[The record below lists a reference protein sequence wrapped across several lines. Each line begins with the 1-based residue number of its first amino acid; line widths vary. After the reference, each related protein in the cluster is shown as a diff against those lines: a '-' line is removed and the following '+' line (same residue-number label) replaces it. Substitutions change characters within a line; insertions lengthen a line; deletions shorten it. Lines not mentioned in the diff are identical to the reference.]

1 MKFPHTPIVVL
12 LLQLGLPTT
21 RLGVAKAL
29 NTLSHDVTNV
39 TLDSLVFND
48 RGRYNGTNRRNG
60 DDGDDD
66 DDDDDDDNDRRPGLG
81 NFGEIPVNRQ
91 GFRMQIGTPPQTV
104 WLSPSLILKDVIVR
118 NASSCHDDDDDD
130 DNGLDDTDEYRQAV
144 RCEYASQGLFRSQ
157 LSRSFE
163 RLNQR
168 IEIPP
173 TPYDS
178 SQRFEG
184 DLVDGIMIRETVS
197 FPNTSQELNREG
209 FEVGLHLDHE
219 DDDDDDDHVGLPGF
233 LGLNRESTFL
243 QTFFPNNKVF
253 GVSFPKMD
261 KNWGIE
267 IDFDGGDVAKSTGGI
282 ISTAFP
288 ADQRQYPLSARVESM
303 EINGQE
309 LLSQPFDARI
319 DIGHLPGTK
328 LPRDVYRRFAS
339 VTGANGYADD
349 DDDDNDWIREASY
362 PTYNTTVPTLLSEQ
376 WNLTVRFSNGF
387 ETRIPQQYLIQE
399 VNYSDQSTSNS
410 ASPRRPRSIS
420 KITNVERADSSA
432 NGALLSGPTLGSDI
446 LLFSYLIVDY
456 QRNQWSIARSLD
468 ASRVLGEK
476 REEDVEV
483 PNSGDVPAPGGSSD
497 GPNGA
502 GGVAVDNGVRAVLC
516 MGVLTSLVGI
526 LGLV

>member
-1 MKFPHTPIVVL
+1 MFPHTPIVVL
-12 LLQLGLPTT
+12 LLQLGLPTN
-21 RLGVAKAL
+21 RPGVAKAL
-29 NTLSHDVTNV
+29 NTLSYDVTNV
-39 TLDSLVFND
+39 TLDSLVFSD
-48 RGRYNGTNRRNG
+48 PGRYNG
-60 DDGDDD
+60 DDE
-66 DDDDDDDNDRRPGLG
+66 DDDDDDDNDKRPGLG
-81 NFGEIPVNRQ
+81 NFGEIPVTRQ

-130 DNGLDDTDEYRQAV
+130 DLDDTDEYRQAV
-144 RCEYASQGLFRSQ
+144 QCEFVSQGLFRSQ

-184 DLVDGIMIRETVS
+184 DIVDGIMIRETVS
-197 FPNTSQELNREG
+197 FPNASQDLTREG
-209 FEVGLHLDHE
+209 FEVGLHLDHQ
-219 DDDDDDDHVGLPGF
+219 DDDDDYVAFPGF

-261 KNWGIE
+261 GNRGIE

-288 ADQRQYPLSARVESM
+288 EDQRQYPLSTRVESM

-328 LPRDVYRRFAS
+328 FPRDVYKRFAT

-349 DDDDNDWIREASY
+349 DDDDNDWIREAPY
-362 PTYNTTVPTLLSEQ
+362 PMYNTTVPTLLSEQ

-387 ETRIPQQYLIQE
+387 VTKIPQQYLVQD
-399 VNYSDQSTSNS
+399 VNYLDRSTP
-410 ASPRRPRSIS
+410 ASRRPRSIS
-420 KITNVERADSSA
+420 RITNVERADSSA
-432 NGALLSGPTLGSDI
+432 NGTLLSGPTLGSDI
-446 LLFSYLIVDY
+446 LLFSYLFVDY

-468 ASRVLGEK
+468 ASRALGEK
-476 REEDVEV
+476 GEEDVEV
-483 PNSGDVPAPGGSSD
+483 PNSGEVPLPETPSD
-497 GPNGA
+497 RPNGA
-502 GGVAVDNGVRAVLC
+502 GGVAVDSGVRAVLC
-516 MGVLTSLVGI
+516 MGVLTSLAGI
-526 LGLV
+526 FGLV

>member
-12 LLQLGLPTT
+12 LLQLGFPKS

-29 NTLSHDVTNV
+29 NTLSYDVTDV

-48 RGRYNGTNRRNG
+48 RGRYNGTSSRRN
-60 DDGDDD
+60 GDDD
-66 DDDDDDDNDRRPGLG
+66 DDDDDNNDRRPGLG

-130 DNGLDDTDEYRQAV
+130 DTDDTDEYRQAV
-144 RCEYASQGLFRSQ
+144 QCEFISQGLFRSQ

-163 RLNQR
+163 RSNQR

-184 DLVDGIMIRETVS
+184 DIVDGIMIRETVS
-197 FPNTSQELNREG
+197 FPNASRQLNREG
-209 FEVGLHLDHE
+209 FEVGLHLDHD

-253 GVSFPKMD
+253 GISFPKTD
-261 KNWGIE
+261 DNWGIE

-288 ADQRQYPLSARVESM
+288 EDRRQYPLSARVESM

-339 VTGANGYADD
+339 VTGANGYAADDSDD
-349 DDDDNDWIREASY
+349 DDDDNDWIREISY

-387 ETRIPQQYLIQE
+387 VTKIPQQYLVQE
-399 VNYSDQSTSNS
+399 VNYSDQSTSQS
-410 ASPRRPRSIS
+410 RRPRSIS
-420 KITNVERADSSA
+420 RITNVERSDSSV

-468 ASRVLGEK
+468 ASRVLGK
-476 REEDVEV
+476 KSEEDVEV
-483 PNSGDVPAPGGSSD
+483 PNSGEVPAPGSSMQTD
-497 GPNGA
+497 RPNGA
-502 GGVAVDNGVRAVLC
+502 GGVAVDNGGVRAVLC

>member
-48 RGRYNGTNRRNG
+48 RGRYNGTNRRN
-60 DDGDDD
+60 GDDD

-118 NASSCHDDDDDD
+118 NASSCHDDDDNDD
-130 DNGLDDTDEYRQAV
+130 DGLDDTDEYRQAV
-144 RCEYASQGLFRSQ
+144 RCEYVSQGLFRSQ

-184 DLVDGIMIRETVS
+184 DIVDGIMIRETVS
-197 FPNTSQELNREG
+197 FPNASQELNREG

-219 DDDDDDDHVGLPGF
+219 DDDDDDDDDDHVGLPGF

-261 KNWGIE
+261 RNWGIE

-282 ISTAFP
+282 VSTAFP
-288 ADQRQYPLSARVESM
+288 ADQREYPLSARVESM

-387 ETRIPQQYLIQE
+387 ETRIPQQYLVQE

-526 LGLV
+526 FGLV

>member
-48 RGRYNGTNRRNG
+48 RGRYNGTNRRN
-60 DDGDDD
+60 GDDD

-130 DNGLDDTDEYRQAV
+130 DDGLDDTDEYRQAV
-144 RCEYASQGLFRSQ
+144 RL
-157 LSRSFE
+157 
-163 RLNQR
+163 
-168 IEIPP
+168 
-173 TPYDS
+173 
-178 SQRFEG
+178 
-184 DLVDGIMIRETVS
+184 DGIMIRETVS
-197 FPNTSQELNREG
+197 FPNASQELNREG

-261 KNWGIE
+261 RNWGIE

-282 ISTAFP
+282 VSTAFP

-309 LLSQPFDARI
+309 LLSQPFNARI

-339 VTGANGYADD
+339 VTGANGYTDD

-387 ETRIPQQYLIQE
+387 ETRIPQQYLVQE

-526 LGLV
+526 FGLV

>member
-12 LLQLGLPTT
+12 PLQLGLPTT

-48 RGRYNGTNRRNG
+48 RGRYNGTNRRN
-60 DDGDDD
+60 GDDD

-130 DNGLDDTDEYRQAV
+130 DDGLDDTDEYRQAV
-144 RCEYASQGLFRSQ
+144 RL
-157 LSRSFE
+157 
-163 RLNQR
+163 
-168 IEIPP
+168 
-173 TPYDS
+173 
-178 SQRFEG
+178 
-184 DLVDGIMIRETVS
+184 DGIMIRETVS
-197 FPNTSQELNREG
+197 FPNASQELNREG

-261 KNWGIE
+261 RNWGIE

-282 ISTAFP
+282 VSTAFP

-309 LLSQPFDARI
+309 LLSQPFNARI

-339 VTGANGYADD
+339 VTGANGYTDD

-387 ETRIPQQYLIQE
+387 ETRIPQQYLVQE

-526 LGLV
+526 FGLV

>member
-60 DDGDDD
+60 DDD

-91 GFRMQIGTPPQTV
+91 GFRMQIGTPAQTV
-104 WLSPSLILKDVIVR
+104 WLSPSLILKDVI
-118 NASSCHDDDDDD
+118 
-130 DNGLDDTDEYRQAV
+130 
-144 RCEYASQGLFRSQ
+144 
-157 LSRSFE
+157 
-163 RLNQR
+163 
-168 IEIPP
+168 
-173 TPYDS
+173 
-178 SQRFEG
+178 
-184 DLVDGIMIRETVS
+184 
-197 FPNTSQELNREG
+197 ELNREG

-261 KNWGIE
+261 RNWGIE

-282 ISTAFP
+282 VSTAFP

-309 LLSQPFDARI
+309 LLSQPFNARI

-339 VTGANGYADD
+339 VTGANGYTDD

-387 ETRIPQQYLIQE
+387 ETRIPQQYLVQE

-526 LGLV
+526 FGLV